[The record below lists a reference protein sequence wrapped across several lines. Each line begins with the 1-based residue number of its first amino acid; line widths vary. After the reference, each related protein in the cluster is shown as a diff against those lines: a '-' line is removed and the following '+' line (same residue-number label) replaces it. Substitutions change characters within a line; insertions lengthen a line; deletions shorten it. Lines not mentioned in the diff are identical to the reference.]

1 MNRTKNTYVIIA
13 SSLAATLL
21 LPAACKVEV
30 PAVPETNAV
39 TLSDLKLSFETKDG
53 SGGAGSYKDTTFRV
67 CLFNTSTYYYTGLYG
82 TYCLPNPAKDSRW
95 LTPCKVNDA
104 TGAYDDSVKGT
115 DPEATIHGLQAR
127 DGTYFMSISSPA
139 VAMKSPRKDIYGFY
153 YKRERTPGEKVLCI
167 SDSIR
172 AVISG
177 LSTNGSWL
185 YVVNDS
191 IRLKERRSRLKLS
204 VSCGRDIESAVIK
217 SVKLVNVLD
226 SGYYLPSKMEFDYES
241 SYLKDVTVKDYSPYI
256 TLYKEDEGPG
266 HRKADTCDVQ
276 PFVLS
281 MDYSKLDRNKK
292 PVHPLPEIDVVLGEE
307 GDKTAKIPLA
317 FNFLPEFIYECN
329 VVVNSSYVT
338 LHLSVLN
345 WDNGGAVTGSNESYS
360 KQPITVTVSLWD
372 SGTQGA
378 DGDTEIHDEEW

>member
-1 MNRTKNTYVIIA
+1 MKNTKNTYVIIA
-13 SSLAATLL
+13 ASLAAALL
-21 LPAACKVEV
+21 LPAACNVEV
-30 PAVPETNAV
+30 PVEPEKNPV
-39 TLSDLKLSFETKDG
+39 TLSDLKLSFETKEG
-53 SGGAGSYKDTTFRV
+53 SGGGGSYQDTTFRV
-67 CLFNTSTYYYTGLYG
+67 CLFYTSTYYYTGLYG
-82 TYCLPNPAKDSRW
+82 TYCLPGPASDGRW
-95 LTPCKVNDA
+95 LTPCKVVDA
-104 TGAYDDSVKGT
+104 TGAYDGSVA
-115 DPEATIHGLQAR
+115 DPEATIYGLQAR
-127 DGTYFMSISSPA
+127 NGTYFMSISSPA
-139 VAMKSPRKDIYGFY
+139 VAMKPHPTKKEIYGFRY
-153 YKRERTPGEKVLCI
+153 YRERTPGEKPLCI

-185 YVVNDS
+185 YVVNDT

-204 VSCGRDIESAVIK
+204 VSCGGDITSAIVK

-226 SGYYLPSKMEFDYES
+226 SGYYLPSTMEFDYES
-241 SYLKDVTVKDYSPYI
+241 SYLKDVMVKDYSPYI
-256 TLYKEDEGPG
+256 TLYKEDKGPG

-281 MDYSKLDRNKK
+281 MDYSKVDQNKK

-317 FNFLPEFIYECN
+317 FNFLPENIYVCN

-345 WDNGGAVTGSNESYS
+345 WDNGGDVRGSTDSFLQDS
-360 KQPITVTVSLWD
+360 LKITVDLWREGTTEG
-372 SGTQGA
+372 SGN
-378 DGDTEIHDEEW
+378 TEIHDSEW